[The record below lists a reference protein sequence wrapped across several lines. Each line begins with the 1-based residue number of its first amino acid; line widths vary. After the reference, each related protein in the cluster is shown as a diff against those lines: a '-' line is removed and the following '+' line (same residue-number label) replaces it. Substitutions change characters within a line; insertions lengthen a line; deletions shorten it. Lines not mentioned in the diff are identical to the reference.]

1 MIKYSKEIKLVSEQI
16 QTLFRKSKLK
26 KDNITYLYI
35 ILSPVF
41 SKISFFNQKKAM
53 INDRYY
59 RTFTFVR
66 DPLSRILSAYLD
78 KFNTENKVVSEYFFY
93 DISIYV

>member
-1 MIKYSKEIKLVSEQI
+1 
-16 QTLFRKSKLK
+16 
-26 KDNITYLYI
+26 
-35 ILSPVF
+35 
-41 SKISFFNQKKAM
+41 M

-78 KFNTENKVVSEYFFY
+78 KFNTENKVVAEYYKRWYGRYIMNTYQGGLPSKENENFKGRY
-93 DISIYV
+93 RLYHIAHIILVLN

>member
-1 MIKYSKEIKLVSEQI
+1 
-16 QTLFRKSKLK
+16 
-26 KDNITYLYI
+26 
-35 ILSPVF
+35 
-41 SKISFFNQKKAM
+41 M

-78 KFNTENKVVSEYFFY
+78 KFNTENKVVAEYYKRWYGRYIMNTYQGGLPSKENENFKGKFPY
-93 DISIYV
+93 FLSID

>member
-1 MIKYSKEIKLVSEQI
+1 
-16 QTLFRKSKLK
+16 
-26 KDNITYLYI
+26 
-35 ILSPVF
+35 
-41 SKISFFNQKKAM
+41 M

-78 KFNTENKVVSEYFFY
+78 KFNTENKVVAEYYKRWYGRYIMNTYQGGLPSKENENFKGTYSPHHIGPKFTAQKFKTL
-93 DISIYV
+93 SIKNVFS